1 MSNESPRVLGIREH
15 LERANFFVGLARQQ
29 EDSASSYRLKLAA
42 VYSCRA
48 IVELMLEAAEKQEVK
63 GISDPDQD
71 ICRAAVEEQICRK
84 LPFYDL
90 IERVRIHD
98 FHRFGIL
105 PPDPNVRQVMI
116 GGSIKLTAKKGSA
129 VVFPTAQGLETR
141 TTGASEV
148 KQQRPL
154 LTQDGAFFDEQSSQY
169 VDLEKLLEAF
179 LREAPDIIFEFEQ
192 HLRH

>member
-1 MSNESPRVLGIREH
+1 
-15 LERANFFVGLARQQ
+15 
-29 EDSASSYRLKLAA
+29 
-42 VYSCRA
+42 
-48 IVELMLEAAEKQEVK
+48 MLEAAEKQEVK
-63 GISDPDQD
+63 RISDPGQE
-71 ICRAAVEEQICRK
+71 ISRATIEEQICRK

-105 PPDPNVRQVMI
+105 PPDPGVRQVMI
-116 GGSIKLTAKKGSA
+116 GGPIKLTAKKGA
-129 VVFPTAQGLETR
+129 AAVFPTARGLVTR

-154 LTQDGAFFDEQSSQY
+154 VTQDGAFFDEQSSKY

-179 LREAPDIIFEFEQ
+179 LREAPDIISEFEQ
-192 HLRH
+192 DLMH